1 MLKLLGMAL
10 LFLGSAGTGALLARG
25 LVKRTELILLI
36 QRLLLALSNDL
47 RYQKTPTIQLL
58 KELSRDESY
67 EKLSFLGEFRQIT
80 TQTAPFSQLWEEAL
94 QKQSG
99 LQKDELEL
107 LRETG
112 KILGSADS
120 ESQINALSLQQ
131 KKTGAHLGGITSKT
145 ADPGE
150 AFPVDGGALRF
161 FAYHPHLLKRGGY
174 NPFP

>member
-67 EKLSFLGEFRQIT
+67 EKLRFLGEFRGLT
-80 TQTAPFSQLWEEAL
+80 VQTAPISRLWDDAL
-94 QKQSG
+94 QKQTG

-131 KKTGAHLGGITSKT
+131 KKLERILEESLQKQQTQGKLFRSMGVLCG
-145 ADPGE
+145 
-150 AFPVDGGALRF
+150 F
-161 FAYHPHLLKRGGY
+161 LLIILT
-174 NPFP
+174 F